1 MTIISLGVAYLHIL
15 YKELLEAYAWDHVI
29 KSSRME
35 RAVKREIHAKR
46 FCQHSFN
53 VFCQRL
59 LWIQREISFHSPS
72 PPPASLCQLLWFNY
86 GNLWLC
92 LLNVFIVIFLFSSS
106 NHSKSVSLFFSFFLI
121 FSTVKVEGGFLL
133 AIFTMWAHFIKR

>member
-1 MTIISLGVAYLHIL
+1 MIASCKILIIMQLEVIFFLSIFIYFSFFCYKATRVTVISLGVAYLHIL

-72 PPPASLCQLLWFNY
+72 PPASLCQLLWFNY

-92 LLNVFIVIFLFSSS
+92 LLVYCDL
-106 NHSKSVSLFFSFFLI
+106 SFF
-121 FSTVKVEGGFLL
+121 
-133 AIFTMWAHFIKR
+133 FI